1 MKKSRELMRVI
12 GVLASLLFV
21 MVFTLLGTGAVQAQS
36 SEVRTV
42 KVGWFSDLTG
52 PLADTQPARLPG
64 GRDYF
69 KYVNEQGGIKGKG
82 GVVKVDVLWV
92 DDKSNPTI
100 ALETYEKWRRDPD
113 LVVTSNLLAVV
124 IAALED
130 KLRTDKIPCVY
141 GAGTVSVVM
150 EPLRDYI
157 YMTGPPRDRQIAAVV
172 DWVLKNWKEKK
183 PPKFAVIGNDQG
195 WAKHCVYNG
204 GGAKYAQARGLEV
217 VRLIVPLFPTDT
229 TSELRKIKEAG
240 VNFIYS
246 VISPMTASILLKDA
260 YRVGLNIPIILD
272 QACGDYDVVVKLK
285 EAGEGIYI
293 TPAAMPFHNV
303 AEQFMTP
310 GLRKVT
316 EIYAK
321 YNPQKTPAHITYS
334 YGFRDALIISE
345 GIRLALEKVSAKE
358 LNGEALKKYGFGA
371 MKDFDPMSLTGP
383 ITFPPDT
390 HIGQNSVVLVQL
402 KGGKV
407 HVPLNWTEAP
417 FVTETRLLKSPY
429 LKPGKWEELIK

>member
-1 MKKSRELMRVI
+1 MKKSRGLMRVI
-12 GVLASLLFV
+12 GVLASLFM
-21 MVFTLLGTGAVQAQS
+21 MVLTLLGIGAVQAQS

-42 KVGWFSDLTG
+42 KVGWWIDLTG
-52 PLADTQPARLPG
+52 PDSNALAPGFYG

-113 LVVTSNLLAVV
+113 LVVTTSCMGSVV
-124 IAALED
+124 NAAAE
-130 KLRTDKIPCVY
+130 KLKADKIPCVY
-141 GAGTVSVVM
+141 AAGTVSVVM
-150 EPLRDYI
+150 EPLKDYI
-157 YMTGPPRDRQIAAVV
+157 YMTGPPRDRQIAALV

-183 PPKFAVIGNDQG
+183 PPKFAMTSCDMG
-195 WAKHCVYNG
+195 WAKHCLING
-204 GGAKYAQARGLEV
+204 GGAKYAKARGVDV
-217 VRLIVPLFPTDT
+217 VEKIIMPSFPTDT
-229 TSELRKIKEAG
+229 TGELRKLKEAG
-240 VNFIYS
+240 ADFVYC
-246 VISPMTASILLKDA
+246 VMTPMTASVLLKDA
-260 YRVGLNIPIILD
+260 YRMGLKMMFVFD
-272 QACGDYDVVVKLK
+272 QACAYNLMLPLK
-285 EAGEGIYI
+285 EASEGIYI
-293 TPAAMPFHNV
+293 TPAGMPFQNV
-303 AEQFMTP
+303 AEEFMTP
-310 GLRKVT
+310 GLRKAA
-316 EIYAK
+316 EIYSK
-321 YNPQKTPAHITYS
+321 YNPDKPVAHGVTS
-334 YGFRDALIISE
+334 HGFRDALIISE